1 MANFVYKKAKQ
12 AILNGQFNFSADSF
26 RVSFIKSSYIP
37 NENSHEFLS
46 DIPSLSIAY
55 TSENITEITNNLGII
70 DAGDFSSTIPEN
82 TAFNAIIFYKVGSND
97 GNSRLLFYIDSST
110 GLPFTGSSEAVTVIF
125 NWNNDINRI
134 LSI

>member
-1 MANFVYKKAKQ
+1 VANFVYKKAKQ

-46 DIPSLSIAY
+46 DVPALSIAY
-55 TSENITEITNNLGII
+55 TSENITGITNNLGII
-70 DAGDFSSTIPEN
+70 DAEDFTSTISADV
-82 TAFNAIIFYKVGSND
+82 AFNAIIFYKVGSND

-110 GLPFTGSSEAVTVIF
+110 GLPFTGSSEAVTVVF
-125 NWNNDINRI
+125 NWNNDINKI

>member
-1 MANFVYKKAKQ
+1 VANFVYKKAKQ

-46 DIPSLSIAY
+46 DVPALSIAY
-55 TSENITEITNNLGII
+55 TSENITGITNNLGII
-70 DAGDFSSTIPEN
+70 DAEDFTSTISADV
-82 TAFNAIIFYKVGSND
+82 AFNAIIFYKVGSHD

-110 GLPFTGSSEAVTVIF
+110 GLPFTGSSEAVTVVF
-125 NWNNDINRI
+125 NWNNDINKI

>member
-12 AILNGQFNFSADSF
+12 AILNGQFNFSSNSF
-26 RVSFIKSSYIP
+26 RVSFINNSYTP

-46 DIPSLSIAY
+46 DIPSASIAH
-55 TSENITEITNNLGII
+55 TSDNIAGITNTLGVI
-70 DAGDFSSTIPEN
+70 DAGDFTFTISAN

-97 GNSRLLFYIDSST
+97 ADSRLLFYIDNST
-110 GLPFTGSSEAVTVIF
+110 GLPFSGSSEVVTVIF
-125 NWNNDINRI
+125 NWNNDINKI

>member
-26 RVSFIKSSYIP
+26 RVSIINNSYTP

-46 DIPSLSIAY
+46 DIPSASVVY
-55 TSENITEITNNLGII
+55 TSDNIAGITNTLGVI
-70 DAGDFSSTIPEN
+70 DAGDFNFTISAN
-82 TAFNAIIFYKVGSND
+82 TAFNAIVFYKVGSND
-97 GNSRLLFYIDSST
+97 ATSRLLFYIDNST
-110 GLPFTGSSEAVTVIF
+110 GLPFSGSSEVVTVIF
-125 NWNNDINRI
+125 NWNNDINKI

>member
-46 DIPSLSIAY
+46 DIPSISIAY
-55 TSENITEITNNLGII
+55 TTANLTGITNILGTI
-70 DAGDFSSTIPEN
+70 DAGDFGFTIPAN
-82 TAFNAIIFYKVGSND
+82 TAFNAIVFYKVGSND
-97 GNSRLLFYIDSST
+97 ASSRLLFYIDDSA
-110 GLPFTGSSEAVTVIF
+110 GLPFSGSSEEVTVIF
-125 NWNNDINRI
+125 NWNNDINKI